1 MVLEQSVMAN
11 SRAGCVLC
19 GRFVSSSTNAEGCI
33 CICICSSVL
42 RCVEMLPFLNL
53 SFVVRR
59 PLESM
64 SGYEHE
70 MRLNV
75 IIGCTILSRKYVEEY
90 NGLL

>member
-19 GRFVSSSTNAEGCI
+19 GRFVSSYTNAEG

-42 RCVEMLPFLNL
+42 RCVEMPPFLNL
-53 SFVVRR
+53 SFVVRH